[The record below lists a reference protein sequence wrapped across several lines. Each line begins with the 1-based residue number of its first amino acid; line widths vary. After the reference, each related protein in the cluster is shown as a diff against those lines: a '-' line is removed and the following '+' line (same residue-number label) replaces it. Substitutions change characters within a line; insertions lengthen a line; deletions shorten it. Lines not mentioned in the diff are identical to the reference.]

1 LLLKKRKE
9 VGWQQGGEGNR
20 NMHGR
25 GGGREE
31 IMRRLEVE

>member
-1 LLLKKRKE
+1 LLKKRKE
-9 VGWQQGGEGNR
+9 VGWQQGGEDNR

-25 GGGREE
+25 RRGREE